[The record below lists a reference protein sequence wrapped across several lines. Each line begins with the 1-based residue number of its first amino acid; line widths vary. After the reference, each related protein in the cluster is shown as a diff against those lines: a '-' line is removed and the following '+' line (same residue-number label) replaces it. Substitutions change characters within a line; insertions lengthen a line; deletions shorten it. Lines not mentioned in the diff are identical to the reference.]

1 MERSIFAQLK
11 SYFYR
16 PAHGA
21 KSRPTP
27 LEVKRPGSARKRD
40 WLLHH
45 PLLRKYLPLVHE
57 DLVAVYSRDL
67 QKWLIVAPIIG
78 VSTGL
83 AVTAVTEII
92 LRELWPAV
100 LRYYLHHHWAI
111 VPGLVLGFALT
122 GLIMQFLTPDPD
134 EHSTEEVIRS
144 YHEHQ
149 GDIDMQPF
157 FPKLIAAI
165 TTVGFG
171 GSAALEGPSI
181 YGGGALGSW
190 LWTKLRRLQ
199 LDDRDRRIMLI
210 CGAAAGMSAVFRA
223 PLTGI
228 VFALEMPYRDDLAH
242 EALVPSLIA
251 SVVAFVTLS
260 SFLGATPL
268 FNFAGA
274 TSFGRHDLYWSAL
287 LGAIVGLI
295 AMAFVVTFRRSRSFF
310 VKLALPH
317 WSKLAIGGLLTG
329 VCGVLFLLIYQG
341 SLVPLGPNYEAVG
354 QILAGHHGTGELLT
368 FSGLKLA
375 ATISTLASG
384 GVSAMFVPLFLT
396 GEALG
401 TAFAQSVVHSSTVG
415 LYAAVG
421 MASFISA
428 GYKTPLA
435 AVVFVAEA
443 TGAHA
448 FIIPALIGSAVAYA
462 ISGDASASSDQRLH
476 EGVKLQELIETPVS
490 EVMQQR
496 VISAQASLTLD
507 QFVSSITS
515 HSHYEAFPVFEGDRL
530 LGAVTLSSILR
541 VSTDRWR
548 TTMIREVMDARISRI
563 SADCAVSEA
572 LRLLL
577 GTHKQ
582 PLLLVVS
589 EKGTIRGIVTKT
601 DILHA
606 LRIRREE
613 TVDASYAT
621 LPMDWD
627 PAHGVEAENAS
638 KSR

>member
-1 MERSIFAQLK
+1 VDRSIFDYLK
-11 SYFYR
+11 SYLSGHPYTGENR
-16 PAHGA
+16 N
-21 KSRPTP
+21 KQ
-27 LEVKRPGSARKRD
+27 VKLKRARSLRKRD

-78 VSTGL
+78 VTTGL
-83 AVTAVTEII
+83 VITAITEII
-92 LRELWPAV
+92 LKKLWPA
-100 LRYYLHHHWAI
+100 LLGLYLQHHWLI
-111 VPGLVLGFALT
+111 VPGLVLGFAIT
-122 GLIMQFLTPDPD
+122 GLIMQLLTHDPD
-134 EHSTEEVIRS
+134 EHSTEEIIRS

-149 GDIDMQPF
+149 GDIDMRAF
-157 FPKLIAAI
+157 APKLIAAV

-190 LWTKLRRLQ
+190 LWTKLRRFQ

-223 PLTGI
+223 PFTGI

-274 TSFGRHDLYWSAL
+274 TLFHRDDLYWSAL

-310 VKLALPH
+310 VKWPIPH
-317 WSKLAIGGLLTG
+317 WAKLTIGGLLTG
-329 VCGVLFLLIYQG
+329 LCGLLFLHIYPG

-354 QILAGHHGTGELLT
+354 EILGKHHSTTELLS
-368 FSGLKLA
+368 FSGLKMA
-375 ATISTLASG
+375 ATIGTLASG

-401 TAFAQSVVHSSTVG
+401 TAFAQSIVHSSAIG

-448 FIIPALIGSAVAYA
+448 FIIPALIGAAVAYA
-462 ISGDASASSDQRLH
+462 VSGDASASADQRLH

-496 VISAQASLTLD
+496 LISAQASLTL
-507 QFVSSITS
+507 QEFISTLSL
-515 HSHYEAFPVFEGDRL
+515 HAHYEAFPVFEGNEL
-530 LGAVTLSSILR
+530 LGAVTLASIIR
-541 VSTDRWR
+541 VSPDKWG
-548 TTMIREVMDARISRI
+548 TTTILDVMDGHITKISP
-563 SADCAVSEA
+563 DCAVSEA

-577 GTHKQ
+577 GAHNR
-582 PLLLVVS
+582 PMLLAVS
-589 EKGTIRGIVTKT
+589 EKGNIRGIVTKT

-606 LRIRREE
+606 LKIRREE
-613 TVDASYAT
+613 PVEASYAAV
-621 LPMDWD
+621 PKDWD
-627 PAHGVEAENAS
+627 SAHGMAAQGAS
-638 KSR
+638 ETR